1 MHDADRWGRNLECP
15 GEDPR
20 VSGAYAT
27 SFVRGFQVAPED
39 PHHLLASACCKHF
52 VANSMETTTEPD
64 GETEDRGSV
73 NENISMQDL
82 ADSYL
87 PPFNGERVRT
97 AALHPCTA
105 CIAPA
110 HLLAEARP
118 EGGVADDALP
128 VNDCVRAQTAFN
140 RATYRGERSLITH
153 AMLGHHPRT
162 ASDPFPDWQADVQ
175 LQRCEWRTELR
186 QRLAAHNGG
195 S

>member
-97 AALHPCTA
+97 AAFTPARHALRLPIFLQRHDQKVALLTMPCPSTTA
-105 CIAPA
+105 CVHRLRSTGQRI
-110 HLLAEARP
+110 
-118 EGGVADDALP
+118 GV
-128 VNDCVRAQTAFN
+128 
-140 RATYRGERSLITH
+140 
-153 AMLGHHPRT
+153 
-162 ASDPFPDWQADVQ
+162 SD
-175 LQRCEWRTELR
+175 
-186 QRLAAHNGG
+186 H
-195 S
+195 